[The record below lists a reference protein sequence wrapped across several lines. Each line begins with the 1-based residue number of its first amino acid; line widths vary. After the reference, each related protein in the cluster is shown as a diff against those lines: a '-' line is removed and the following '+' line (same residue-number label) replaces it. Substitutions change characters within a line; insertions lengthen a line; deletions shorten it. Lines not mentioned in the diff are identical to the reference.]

1 MICFRLL
8 SAVPADPH
16 GRVSRPLPSM
26 LGPAVQELSGCMAH
40 QKDNLLPTELLVSGG
55 QEWSGKEL
63 RCCAARRQQG

>member
-1 MICFRLL
+1 MIRFRLL

-16 GRVSRPLPSM
+16 GRVSCPLPSM
-26 LGPAVQELSGCMAH
+26 LGPAVQELSGCLA